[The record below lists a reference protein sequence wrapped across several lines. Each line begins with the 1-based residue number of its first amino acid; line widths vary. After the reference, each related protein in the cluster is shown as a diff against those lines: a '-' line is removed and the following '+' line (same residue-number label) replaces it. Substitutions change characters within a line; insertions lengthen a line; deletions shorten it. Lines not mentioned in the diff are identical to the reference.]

1 MTSYRTTTFYLRDW
15 TNVSTPPPP
24 RPLTYLPLIIN
35 TWGCK
40 NKFWNGI
47 RSGWQSYYKC
57 HCHPCQGELNPISLT
72 TPFFNNP
79 FALIDHVVNK
89 NNKLFCPCVN
99 HYITLFMHFLLVNPD
114 RCINGMPIS
123 CPQIW
128 WVHSPMPKSLSM
140 KQSHG
145 QRVLNCQLSR
155 KMEKVK
161 IMY

>member
-15 TNVSTPPPP
+15 TNVSTPPCHLPTYHWLLIHGAIILQMSIVTHVRVNWIHLVWP
-24 RPLTYLPLIIN
+24 RP
-35 TWGCK
+35 
-40 NKFWNGI
+40 FA
-47 RSGWQSYYKC
+47 
-57 HCHPCQGELNPISLT
+57 
-72 TPFFNNP
+72 PFFNTP

-114 RCINGMPIS
+114 RCINGMPMS

>member
-1 MTSYRTTTFYLRDW
+1 MPH
-15 TNVSTPPPP
+15 PPPT
-24 RPLTYLPLIIN
+24 TYLLKDVNLPRIIN

-40 NKFWNGI
+40 NKFWTALEVVGI
-47 RSGWQSYYKC
+47 HITNA
-57 HCHPCQGELNPISLT
+57 HCHPCQGELNPLVW
-72 TPFFNNP
+72 PHP
-79 FALIDHVVNK
+79 FAPLFNSPFAVIDHVVNK
-89 NNKLFCPCVN
+89 NNRLLSLCVN
-99 HYITLFMHFLLVNPD
+99 HDVTRFIHFLLVNPD

-155 KMEKVK
+155 KMGKVK
-161 IMY
+161 VMYLTL

>member
-15 TNVSTPPPP
+15 TNVSTPPCHLP
-24 RPLTYLPLIIN
+24 TYHWLLIHGAAKIN
-35 TWGCK
+35 
-40 NKFWNGI
+40 
-47 RSGWQSYYKC
+47 SGMALGVVGNHITNA

-128 WVHSPMPKSLSM
+128 WVHSPVPKSLSM